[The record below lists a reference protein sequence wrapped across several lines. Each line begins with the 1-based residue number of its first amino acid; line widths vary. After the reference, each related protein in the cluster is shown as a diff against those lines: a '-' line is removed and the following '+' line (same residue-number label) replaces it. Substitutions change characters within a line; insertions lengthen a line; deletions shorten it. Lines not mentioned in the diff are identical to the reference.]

1 MATLIVRPR
10 RPFPWTVFLVAVG
23 LLLRLLHY
31 LRDPALWHDEAALI
45 VNVLGKNFREL
56 LGPLFFF
63 EAAPPL
69 FLWLER
75 ACVLLLDDGTYSLR
89 LLPFLASCGSLLL
102 LTWLARQVLRPDA
115 VPWVVLLAAFSD
127 RLLWHTCE
135 AKPYAVDVFMA
146 TALPALFWATRSWAL
161 PRRLLTFAAVA
172 PLTIFLVYPGCFL
185 LGGALIAFLP
195 GVLRY
200 RTLRSFLSYGLL
212 LMAVGTFFLLLA
224 LGPAHAQRCGP
235 MESCWLHAFPHWDR
249 PWLLPWWSLKATVE
263 VVDFCFRPLG
273 GCLAPLAVYG
283 GVLFY
288 RKGRLDL
295 LLLLVVPLGL
305 GWLAGLFHA
314 YPYTG
319 ARVMVYTLP
328 ALALFI
334 GEGAATLLQWLRSNL
349 PALSTFTIPRFA
361 PPVLSAVVVALLL
374 APAGLSVYRAIL
386 PWNRTD
392 WPGATDFVLKNL
404 GPNDLITSNA
414 WEMSYYYRHL
424 GSVYRYMDAGLPE
437 GGTRLW
443 VLVMADTEAERRAV
457 VERKLSREQRIL
469 DQASFEGASV
479 YCVGR
484 TEAVALDE

>member
-45 VNVLGKNFREL
+45 VNVLGKNFHEL

-75 ACVLLLDDGTYSLR
+75 ACVLFLGDGTYSLR

-102 LTWLARQVLRPDA
+102 LTWMAQQILRPDA
-115 VPWVVLLAAFSD
+115 VPWAVLLAAFSD

-146 TALPALFWATRSWAL
+146 TALPALFGATRNWAL

-185 LGGALIAFLP
+185 LGGVLIAFLP
-195 GVLRY
+195 DLLRM
-200 RTLRSFLSYGLL
+200 RSKRSFLSYGVFL
-212 LMAVGTFFLLLA
+212 AVVGIFFLLLA
-224 LGPAHAQRCGP
+224 LGPARAQRCGP
-235 MESCWLHAFPHWDR
+235 MESCWLHAFPPWDR

-273 GCLAPLAVYG
+273 GCLAPLAVCG
-283 GVLFY
+283 GFLFY
-288 RKGRLDL
+288 RKGRVDL

-305 GWLAGLFHA
+305 GWLAGLVQA

-319 ARVMVYTLP
+319 ARVMIYTLP

-334 GEGAATLLQWLRSNL
+334 GEATATLLQWLRSTLTL
-349 PALSTFTIPRFA
+349 PQRAR
-361 PPVLSAVVVALLL
+361 PVLLTAVVGLLL
-374 APAGLSVYRAIL
+374 APTSLSLYRAIR
-386 PWNRTD
+386 PWNRTN
-392 WPGATDFVLKNL
+392 WPAATDFVLKNL
-404 GPNDLITSNA
+404 RPNDLITSNA

-443 VLVMADTEAERRAV
+443 VLVMADTEADRREV

-484 TEAVALDE
+484 PDAVALDE